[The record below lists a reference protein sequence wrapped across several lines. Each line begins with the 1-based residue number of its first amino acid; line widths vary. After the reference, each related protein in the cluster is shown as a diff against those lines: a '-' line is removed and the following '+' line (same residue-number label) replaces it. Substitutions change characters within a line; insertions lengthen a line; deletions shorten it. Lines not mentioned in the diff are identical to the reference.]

1 MLHGQSAAVWLPLNR
16 KLLKNAKVY
25 AFVAVIDRVSAV
37 HLRSSERKERPSL
50 LFPPGL
56 REVKITGDKLLLI
69 IRLQDCPALW
79 IDDKRLPGEVHA
91 AFLSDTV
98 AHGDEGHVLICL
110 HAHFL
115 LEHLKRLSL
124 GVGSR
129 HNDKICPERGAG
141 PDALGKVA
149 VKADDDADF
158 PEVGLIDPESVI
170 RGRGTR
176 KAPELSLLIV
186 QNCREMP
193 MSARFAGPQ
202 PMQNCLSQY

>member
-1 MLHGQSAAVWLPLNR
+1 MTS
-16 KLLKNAKVY
+16 
-25 AFVAVIDRVSAV
+25 DS
-37 HLRSSERKERPSL
+37 
-50 LFPPGL
+50 
-56 REVKITGDKLLLI
+56 
-69 IRLQDCPALW
+69 
-79 IDDKRLPGEVHA
+79 PGEVHA

-170 RGRGTR
+170 RGRGIR
-176 KAPELSLLIV
+176 KAPEFSSNDRPELPDIAHFCKVCRPSIYAELPFAILTEMTKISKILPFVYTKSSQIVVKIRKLTTRIFLIRSKAIM
-186 QNCREMP
+186 CKMP
-193 MSARFAGPQ
+193 
-202 PMQNCLSQY
+202 